1 MSKVDKYSIEP
12 FVKKILLE
20 RDFFKFHPYLRD
32 GVDVFISK
40 DVFVHFIYLSSRKRI
55 VLQVIPELIQA
66 LTWLNGKA
74 SVQVLNERFLKI
86 KPGDIEDNAFTL
98 FVKYLI
104 EKCIVVDKSDICGY
118 IHSAKFEKQL
128 NFFVDLLDSE
138 EQAATLQK
146 KINHLHVAIFGL
158 GAVGSWILQLLIQ
171 LGVKN
176 FTLFDYDCFDHADL
190 ARNAFYEI
198 GAEGKNKALWIGGY
212 IKHHYPDVA
221 VESASLRLMAD
232 TCLENFISKENV
244 IVNAADEPYIG
255 YTSIK
260 LSRYCIEKN
269 LPLLV
274 AGGFDAHL
282 ASLGELIVP
291 GVTPCADCYA
301 QFFKEALADWKP
313 ITHPIQDRA
322 SGFGGLC
329 SLSVFSAST
338 VVMKLIKYLA
348 FGASVVEAGR
358 GELLFQEYKLD
369 TFTVERNV
377 NCAFCSKP
385 R

>member
-1 MSKVDKYSIEP
+1 MSKVDKYSIELL
-12 FVKKILLE
+12 VKKILLE
-20 RDFFKFHPYLRD
+20 RDLFKFHPYLRD

-40 DVFVHFIYLSSRKRI
+40 DTLVHFIYLSSRKRI

-66 LTWLNGKA
+66 LTWFNGKT
-74 SVQVLNERFLKI
+74 SVQTLNERFLNI
-86 KPGDIEDNAFTL
+86 KPKNIKNDAFIL
-98 FVKYLI
+98 FVKYLV
-104 EKCIVVDKSDICGY
+104 EKCILIDKSDASGSY
-118 IHSAKFEKQL
+118 IYSAKCEKQI

-138 EQAATLQK
+138 EQAAALQA
-146 KINHLHVAIFGL
+146 KINHLHIAIFGV
-158 GAVGSWILQLLIQ
+158 GGVGSWVLQLLVQ

-176 FTLFDYDCFDHADL
+176 FTLFDHDNFDHADL
-190 ARNAFYEI
+190 ARNAFYERN
-198 GAEGKNKALWIGGY
+198 AEGKNKATWTGDH
-212 IKHHYPDVA
+212 IKFHYPE
-221 VESASLRLMAD
+221 VEVKSHPLKLTAN
-232 TCLENFISKENV
+232 TNLENFITKENI

-282 ASLGELIVP
+282 GSLGELIIP

-301 QFFKEALADWKP
+301 HFFQEALVDWKP
-313 ITHPIQDRA
+313 ITHPVQDRA

-338 VVMKLIKYLA
+338 IVTKLIKYLA
-348 FGASVVEAGR
+348 FGSSVVEGGR

-369 TFTVERNV
+369 TFTVDRNP
-377 NCAFCSKP
+377 NCTFCSK
-385 R
+385 